1 MPGEYVIRVW
11 FEWGG
16 ESLWSGDEITK
27 ARFGY
32 SIDPERLPL
41 TEETKAKAIELGR
54 WHDTRLNWSIPTAP
68 FLWKQAECERFN
80 QEYREFFEALISE
93 LGDDFEIIDAQG
105 VIQEDPD
112 LAEWLED
119 PDAYWGRRRVKRAT
133 ESVPAR
139 IRLYYKVKEKIEAW
153 LNHKGD
159 E

>member
-1 MPGEYVIRVW
+1 MADRYVIRIW

-16 ESLWSGDEITK
+16 ACLWPDEEVDK

-32 SIDPERLPL
+32 PIDPDRLPL
-41 TEETKAKAIELGR
+41 TETTKAKAIELGR

-80 QEYREFFEALISE
+80 REYQEFLAALISE
-93 LGDDFEIIDAQG
+93 LGDDFEIIDAQE

-112 LAEWLED
+112 LAKWLDD

-139 IRLYYKVKEKIEAW
+139 IRLYHKVKEKIEEW
-153 LNHKGD
+153 LKGD